1 MRRTLRL
8 APWAAPAGPV
18 CGDAVADTWI
28 ELGLSGITKRLSM
41 MITGATDGLLI
52 GIINLVG
59 SAWWLG

>member
-1 MRRTLRL
+1 V
-8 APWAAPAGPV
+8 A
-18 CGDAVADTWI
+18 AVAGTWI